1 MVEHPAVGFVTCKI
15 GQAHQVTAVAREP
28 WYRRAGRGALAG
40 VAATVAMSAVQF
52 PGASAGGEDPPPV
65 EITRRLHLLAGR
77 RTGRGT
83 LFAEGIALHLGFG
96 AAAGALYALVAPRRL
111 RELSASAYAAMLYG
125 ASYRGYLPALG
136 LHPRGEHDDP
146 KRQAS
151 NVGGHVVY
159 GLVLAEALR
168 FTEPPEDPGPPSS
181 A

>member
-1 MVEHPAVGFVTCKI
+1 MTRLPSRSPAVSICSP
-15 GQAHQVTAVAREP
+15 AAAP
-28 WYRRAGRGALAG
+28 
-40 VAATVAMSAVQF
+40 VAAPCSRK
-52 PGASAGGEDPPPV
+52 ASPSTSGSVP
-65 EITRRLHLLAGR
+65 LQ
-77 RTGRGT
+77 
-83 LFAEGIALHLGFG
+83 
-96 AAAGALYALVAPRRL
+96 GALYALVAPRRL

-151 NVGGHVVY
+151 NVAGHVVY